1 MTILRHVRETPAARF
16 KPLLQNGFVD
26 FAKKV
31 AASDFGGFCGA
42 VFNGGMSSKTGLC
55 RFAGWDE
62 RCWRRGGVLG
72 LKNARFG
79 RRNASGGAARAAVD
93 GRTGARHCVREYR
106 KRRFSRGWPCGP
118 LANHLHDLLA
128 GG

>member
-42 VFNGGMSSKTGLC
+42 VFNGGKASKTRLC
-55 RFAGWDE
+55 RFAGRE
-62 RCWRRGGVLG
+62 GGCWRRGGDLG
-72 LKNARFG
+72 LKNTHF
-79 RRNASGGAARAAVD
+79 
-93 GRTGARHCVREYR
+93 
-106 KRRFSRGWPCGP
+106 
-118 LANHLHDLLA
+118 
-128 GG
+128 